1 MIKVADFII
10 NTLAEQ
16 GIDKMFVVYG
26 AANGDL
32 IDAFTRTAATE
43 YVAVM
48 HEQAGG
54 FAAEAYAKVK
64 GVPGVAIATSGPGG
78 MNLLTAMGNCFYD
91 SVPCVFLTGQVNSR
105 FLRPDPSIR
114 QIGFQETDI
123 VAMAAP
129 VTKYAKMI
137 LKPDDVRYELEKA
150 LWLCRQ
156 GRPGPVLL
164 DIPLDVQKTL
174 VDAKQL
180 IGFEPPA
187 AACFDIAV
195 VDEQIARFIGELQKS
210 ERPVILVG
218 GGVRLAEAQDDVR
231 ELGRRLNVPC
241 FPTWNALDV
250 ITSDY
255 DNYGGRVGTYGG
267 AGRNFGIQNSDLL
280 LSIGSRISGRITG
293 GNVQSFA
300 RQAKKYLVEID
311 PALVQRKFQ
320 QVPFDVNILCDAKV
334 FTRRLLA
341 ALDRGSKPLPDYSA
355 WTARV
360 MAWKHQYDPVRPEFF
375 AQRERVHP
383 YAFMRR
389 LSEKMGATDILVG
402 DCGGNIVVSNH
413 AFETKYGQRNLTN
426 NGNSPMGFSFAGAM
440 GAWFADPTRQV
451 VCTIGDGGFNMN
463 PQELQ
468 TFVNYGVKVK
478 TFILNN
484 HIYGITKAYQET
496 NFQGRAEACGPKGYH
511 PPDFLKIRRPMESRR
526 WPSATMPRWMRR
538 SKRCC
543 DSTVRWFVMWT
554 CMSSTRY
561 EPRIFGWKTPIEDMY
576 PYLSREEF
584 QSQHGHR
591 TGRGMD
597 ESRISGRRS
606 PGCPITAVRGELCR
620 RATPSRTESLHW
632 TPSTINSVAN
642 RTGRTSV
649 V

>member
-1 MIKVADFII
+1 MIKVADYII
-10 NTLAEQ
+10 NTLAER
-16 GIDKMFVVYG
+16 GIDKIFVVYG

-54 FAAEAYAKVK
+54 FAAEGYAKVK
-64 GVPGVAIATSGPGG
+64 GIPGVAIATSGPGG
-78 MNLLTAMGNCFYD
+78 MNLLTSMGNCFYD
-91 SVPCVFLTGQVNSR
+91 SIPCVFLTGQINSK

-114 QIGFQETDI
+114 QVGFQETDI

-137 LKPDDVRYELEKA
+137 VKAEDVRYEVEKA
-150 LWLCRQ
+150 LWLCQ
-156 GRPGPVLL
+156 SGRPGPVLL
-164 DIPLDVQKTL
+164 DIPLDIQKAKID
-174 VDAKQL
+174 VKQL
-180 IGFEPPA
+180 VGFEPPA
-187 AACFDIAV
+187 VSGYDLDV
-195 VDEQIARFIGELQKS
+195 VDQQIHKLLDDLRCA

-218 GGVRLAEAQDDVR
+218 GGVRLADAQDDVR
-231 ELGRRLNVPC
+231 ELGRRLKIPC

-255 DNYGGRVGTYGG
+255 EFYGGRIGTYGG

-280 LSIGSRISGRITG
+280 ISIGSRISGRITG

-300 RQAKKYLVEID
+300 RQARKYLVEID
-311 PALVQRKFQ
+311 PAMVQRKFQ
-320 QVPFDVNILCDAKV
+320 QVPFDVNILCDAKTFV
-334 FTRRLLA
+334 RRLLV
-341 ALDRGSKPLPDYSA
+341 ALDKNPKAIPHRAS
-355 WTARV
+355 WTERV
-360 MAWKHQYDPVRPEFF
+360 MEWKRKYDPVRPEFF
-375 AQRERVHP
+375 KQEARVHP

-389 LSEKMGATDILVG
+389 LSEKMGATDVLVG

-463 PQELQ
+463 LQELQ
-468 TFVNYGVKVK
+468 TFLNYGVKVK

-496 NFQGRAEACGPKGYH
+496 NFQGRAEACGPKGYR
-511 PPDFLKIRRPMESRR
+511 PPNFIKLAQAYGVKTVTIGNHAEMNAKIDEVLQYDEPVV
-526 WPSATMPRWMRR
+526 
-538 SKRCC
+538 C
-543 DSTVRWFVMWT
+543 DVDMDEYHT
-554 CMSSTRY
+554 Y

-584 QSQHGHR
+584 RDNMVVEPVEGW
-591 TGRGMD
+591 M
-597 ESRISGRRS
+597 
-606 PGCPITAVRGELCR
+606 CPEY
-620 RATPSRTESLHW
+620 PD
-632 TPSTINSVAN
+632 
-642 RTGRTSV
+642 V
-649 V
+649 VKSMQP

>member
-1 MIKVADFII
+1 MIKVADYII

-32 IDAFTRTAATE
+32 IDAFTRTAITE

-54 FAAEAYAKVK
+54 FAAEGYAKVK
-64 GVPGVAIATSGPGG
+64 GIPGVAIATSGPGG
-78 MNLLTAMGNCFYD
+78 MNLLTSMGNCFYD
-91 SVPCVFLTGQVNSR
+91 SIPCVFLTGQINSR

-137 LKPDDVRYELEKA
+137 VKAEDVRYEVEKA
-150 LWLCRQ
+150 LWLCQ
-156 GRPGPVLL
+156 SGRPGPVLL
-164 DIPLDVQKTL
+164 DIPLDIQKAKID
-174 VDAKQL
+174 VKQL
-180 IGFEPPA
+180 VGFEPPA
-187 AACFDIAV
+187 AASYDLDV
-195 VDEQIARFIGELQKS
+195 VDRQIDKLLDDLRSS

-218 GGVRLAEAQDDVR
+218 GGVRLADAQDEVR
-231 ELGRRLNVPC
+231 ELGRRLKIPC
-241 FPTWNALDV
+241 FPTWNALDI

-255 DNYGGRVGTYGG
+255 EWYGGRVGTYGG
-267 AGRNFGIQNSDLL
+267 AGRNFGIQNCDLL

-300 RQAKKYLVEID
+300 RAAKKYLVEID
-311 PALVQRKFQ
+311 PAMVQRKFQ

-334 FTRRLLA
+334 FTRRLLSV
-341 ALDRGSKPLPDYSA
+341 LEQSRKPVPDRAS
-355 WTARV
+355 WTERV
-360 MAWKHQYDPVRPEFF
+360 MEWKRRYDPVRPEFF
-375 AQRERVHP
+375 TQQERVHP

-389 LSEKMGATDILVG
+389 LSEKMGASDILVG

-440 GAWFADPTRQV
+440 GAWLADPSRQV

-463 PQELQ
+463 PQEMQ

-496 NFQGRAEACGPKGYH
+496 NFQGRAEACGPKGYQ
-511 PPDFLKIRRPMESRR
+511 PPDFIRLAQAYGIKTVSIANHPEMDSKIEAVLRYDGPVV
-526 WPSATMPRWMRR
+526 
-538 SKRCC
+538 C
-543 DSTVRWFVMWT
+543 DVDMDEYHT
-554 CMSSTRY
+554 Y

-576 PYLSREEF
+576 PYLPREEF
-584 QSQHGHR
+584 KENMLIDPADGWMSPEYPDKVKTIQPER
-591 TGRGMD
+591 RG
-597 ESRISGRRS
+597 
-606 PGCPITAVRGELCR
+606 L
-620 RATPSRTESLHW
+620 
-632 TPSTINSVAN
+632 
-642 RTGRTSV
+642 
-649 V
+649 